1 MVGTDAPMSIAID
14 LPAGLG
20 GTILFDRLAF
30 DWRAI
35 GITLVRAGKGVPA
48 DLRLVDLVA
57 PSASPA
63 WFVRSFRC
71 AARPICSEA
80 ADAAMEAGRAATI
93 ADQRAAFLSE
103 AGRLI
108 EEEMLFLPI
117 AAPVRWSL
125 VGTRVQGFAEN
136 IVARHPLTGL
146 NDRLRRE
153 GQ

>member
-1 MVGTDAPMSIAID
+1 
-14 LPAGLG
+14 
-20 GTILFDRLAF
+20 
-30 DWRAI
+30 
-35 GITLVRAGKGVPA
+35 
-48 DLRLVDLVA
+48 
-57 PSASPA
+57 
-63 WFVRSFRC
+63 VRSFRC
-71 AARPICSEA
+71 IVRPICSEA
-80 ADAAMEAGRAATI
+80 ADAAMDGGRAAMI

-108 EEEMLFLPI
+108 EEEQLFLPI

-125 VGTRVQGFAEN
+125 VGPRIEGFAEN